1 MKFINQKLEQAKNYR
16 LRKQNGIDK
25 GFIDFSSNDYLGL
38 AKEKA
43 TVTAN
48 SGSASSRLISGQHP
62 LLSQLEKELSKA
74 FSFESALF
82 FGSGYHANL
91 ALISAFNHQKIH
103 FVCDELI
110 HASIHDGLKMGNA
123 SLSFFKH
130 NDMPSLE
137 EQLVSTSKETI
148 IVVESTYSMDGD
160 QCDWQSIK
168 AMANKHNAKII
179 VDEAHSTG
187 LIGEEYLGLAKN
199 DKNVLAK
206 VVTFG
211 KAFGCEGGL
220 VLCNKETKSFLVNF
234 SRPLI
239 YSTAPSPL
247 LCKSVLMQFELW
259 QKSTNAINKLNENCD
274 YFKGIFK
281 EYLNQNQVF
290 KGPIFPILLPKEK
303 LLTLEQKCLENK
315 IAVKAI
321 FHPTVAKGQERLRIC
336 LHAYNTQK
344 EIDLLFKL
352 LSKVLETPSK

>member
-16 LRKQNGIDK
+16 LRKQNGIDE
-25 GFIDFSSNDYLGL
+25 GFVDFSSNDYLGL

-48 SGSASSRLISGQHP
+48 SGSASSRLISGQHS
-62 LLSQLEKELSKA
+62 LLSQLENELSKI

-130 NDMPSLE
+130 NDMQSLE
-137 EQLVSTSKETI
+137 EQLLSTTKETI

-160 QCDWQSIK
+160 QCDWQNIK
-168 AMANKHNAKII
+168 AMASKYNAKII

-187 LIGEEYLGLAKN
+187 LIGDEYLGLAKN
-199 DKNVLAK
+199 DKSVLAK

-211 KAFGCEGGL
+211 KAFGCEGG
-220 VLCNKETKSFLVNF
+220 VILCNNETKAFLVNF

-247 LCKSVLMQFELW
+247 LCQSVLSQFSLW
-259 QKSTNAINKLNENCD
+259 QQSSNAIKKLNDNCH
-274 YFKGIFK
+274 YFKEIFK
-281 EYLNQNQVF
+281 EYLNQNQELR
-290 KGPIFPILLPKEK
+290 GPIFPILLSKEK
-303 LLTLEQKCLENK
+303 LLKLEQKCLDNQ

-336 LHAYNTQK
+336 LHAYNTHE

-352 LSKVLETPSK
+352 LNESD

>member
-16 LRKQNGIDK
+16 LRKLNGIDN

-38 AKEKA
+38 AKEKT
-43 TVTAN
+43 TVTAD

-62 LLSQLEKELSKA
+62 LLNQLENSLSKA

-82 FGSGYHANL
+82 FASGYHANL
-91 ALISAFNHQKIH
+91 ALISAFNHQKLH
-103 FVCDELI
+103 FICDELV
-110 HASIHDGLKMGNA
+110 HASIHDALKMGNA
-123 SLSFFKH
+123 SVSFFKH
-130 NDMPSLE
+130 NNLESLE
-137 EQLVSTSKETI
+137 EQLSSSSKETI
-148 IVVESTYSMDGD
+148 VVVESTYSMDGD
-160 QCDWQSIK
+160 QCDWQNINSL
-168 AMANKHNAKII
+168 ANKYNAKII

-187 LIGEEYLGLAKN
+187 LIGDDYLGLAKN

-220 VLCNKETKSFLVNF
+220 VLCDKETKSFLVNF

-239 YSTAPSPL
+239 YSTAPSSL

-259 QKSTNAINKLNENCD
+259 QKSSNAIIKLKENCEYFQKLFSKYLNED
-274 YFKGIFK
+274 
-281 EYLNQNQVF
+281 QVL

-303 LLTLEQKCLENK
+303 LLTLEKKCLENK

-336 LHAYNTQK
+336 LHAFNTQE
-344 EIDLLFKL
+344 EIDLLFEL
-352 LSKVLETPSK
+352 LSKVLEAPSK